1 MEKGYLALLLHAHLP
16 FIRHPEYEE
25 FLEEDWLFEAITET
39 YIPLVDVYD
48 GLLEDNVDF
57 RITMSITPPL
67 CEMFVDPLLQ
77 SRYLRHLDKLIALAN
92 EEVHRTRPHSMD
104 RQGVSSSRRGTD
116 STYHHA
122 ALMYAERFT
131 RARYVFEEKYHRNLV
146 FAFKKFQDLG
156 KLEVITC
163 AATHPFLPF
172 LVTPEAIRAQI
183 AVAKTNYT
191 KHFGRPPRGIWL
203 AECAYFPGLDRQ
215 LKDLGIRYFFVD
227 SHGLVCGN
235 PRPVYDVFA
244 PVYCPSGVA
253 AFARDIESSKQVWSS
268 EEGYPGDYNYRE
280 FYRDLGHDGHYD
292 YIRPYLHEDGIRR
305 NLGIK
310 YHKITGEVDLGQK
323 KPYDPR
329 AAWEKAAEHAGNF
342 MFNRQLQ
349 VRWLHGQMGKKPIVI
364 SPYDAELFG
373 HWWFEGPDFLNA
385 MLRKTAE
392 GQDDIRLITPSEYL
406 RENQVHQVVTPCYS
420 SWGDKGY
427 AEVWLNGTNDWIY
440 RHLHA
445 SERRMVKL
453 ANDHPNATGLLRR
466 ALNQAARE
474 LMLAQSSDWAFIM
487 TTGTTVPYAEKRTR
501 DHLHRFNGIYLQII
515 ENRLEE
521 TWIAD
526 LEWKDSIFYEMD
538 YRVYRS
544 GG

>member
-1 MEKGYLALLLHAHLP
+1 VEKGYLAFVLHAHLP
-16 FIRHPEYEE
+16 FIRHPEYTR
-25 FLEEDWLFEAITET
+25 FLEEDWLFEAVTET
-39 YIPLVDVYD
+39 YIPLINVYD
-48 GLLEDNVDF
+48 GLVDDGVDF
-57 RITMSITPPL
+57 RITMSLTPPL
-67 CEMFVDPLLQ
+67 CEMLVDPLLQ
-77 SRYLRHLDKLIALAN
+77 SRYLRHLERLIELA
-92 EEVHRTRPHSMD
+92 EQEVHRTRAGS
-104 RQGVSSSRRGTD
+104 G
-116 STYHHA
+116 YHDA
-122 ALMYAERFT
+122 AVMYAERFK
-131 RARYVFEEKYHRNLV
+131 RARHVFEEKYHRDLV
-146 FAFKKFQDLG
+146 SAFRKFQDLG

-163 AATHPFLPF
+163 PATHALLPF
-172 LVTPEAIRAQI
+172 LLTPEAVRAQI

-203 AECAYFPGLDRQ
+203 AECAYYPELDREIRAQ
-215 LKDLGIRYFFVD
+215 GIRYFFVD
-227 SHGLVCGN
+227 SHGVIWGD

-268 EEGYPGDYNYRE
+268 REGYPGDYNYRE
-280 FYRDLGHDGHYD
+280 FYRDLGYDGHYD

-310 YHKITGEVDLGQK
+310 YHKITGEVDLGRK
-323 KPYDPR
+323 EPYNPR
-329 AAWEKAAEHAGNF
+329 AALEKAAEHAGNF

-349 VRWLHGQMGKKPIVI
+349 VRWLRKEMGHKPVII

-373 HWWFEGPDFLNA
+373 HWWFEGPDFLNFA
-385 MLRKTAE
+385 LRKIACD
-392 GQDDIRLITPSEYL
+392 QKDIRLITPSEYL
-406 RENQVHQVVTPCYS
+406 HENPIHQVVTPSFS

-440 RHLHA
+440 RHLHE
-445 SERRMVKL
+445 SEKRMVQL

-466 ALNQAARE
+466 ALNQAVRE

-501 DHLHRFNGIYLQII
+501 DHLHRFNGIFLQIN

-544 GG
+544 H